1 MNFCNMIYLEY
12 WGGGLSDGLCCDFFL
27 YQLRQKFV
35 VRHIILTA
43 LFSFYVPLAVMQR
56 KSFS

>member
-1 MNFCNMIYLEY
+1 MIYLEY